1 MKKMTFVSILILFTG
16 VDDVGHLSWADILVL
31 APSCHTSWPDS
42 AAVHFIG
49 TPFNFS

>member
-16 VDDVGHLSWADILVL
+16 VDYVGHLSWADVLVL

>member
-1 MKKMTFVSILILFTG
+1 MKKMAFISILILFTG
-16 VDDVGHLSWADILVL
+16 VDDVGHLSWADVLVL

-42 AAVHFIG
+42 EAVHFIG